1 MIQLEG
7 VTKKYGP
14 LTALQ
19 GVSFHV
25 EKNET
30 IGLLGRNGA
39 GKTTL
44 LNLITGYL
52 PPTAG
57 KIRIGGKDLEED
69 PAACKRMI
77 GYLPERPPLYDEMT
91 VTGYLRFVCE
101 LREVKKQAIRPHV
114 EEIISICGLTEVA
127 SRLLGH
133 LSRGYRQRAGIAQA
147 LCGAPELLI
156 LDEPTVGLDP
166 KQTVEIRELIR
177 ALSREHT
184 VIFSSHIL
192 SEVQQACS
200 RVLILDEGR
209 LVTDYDARRPQ
220 SDTMTLRLS
229 VAGEG
234 KAVLNRLR
242 RLEPFTG
249 ASLVPEVGTSSGI
262 SAGST
267 PEAPSAVSA
276 GNSPETSSGAVAT
289 SGPEGRHAEPATAE
303 FRVTLPRSGDTGA
316 ALDRAFRALA
326 ESGLPVRM
334 MREER
339 EDLEAVFLRAI
350 SRE

>member
-1 MIQLEG
+1 MTALIQLEG

-114 EEIISICGLTEVA
+114 EEIISLCGLTEVA

-184 VIFSSHIL
+184 VVFSSHIL
-192 SEVQQACS
+192 SEVQQACT

-209 LVTDYDARRPQ
+209 LVTDYDARKPQ
-220 SDTMTLRLS
+220 SEVITLRLS
-229 VAGEG
+229 VAGEE
-234 KAVLNRLR
+234 KAVLNRLS

-249 ASLVPEVGTSSGI
+249 AAAVPD
-262 SAGST
+262 
-267 PEAPSAVSA
+267 
-276 GNSPETSSGAVAT
+276 
-289 SGPEGRHAEPATAE
+289 PEGRSAVPVAAEV
-303 FRVTLPRSGDTGA
+303 RVTLPRGSDTGA